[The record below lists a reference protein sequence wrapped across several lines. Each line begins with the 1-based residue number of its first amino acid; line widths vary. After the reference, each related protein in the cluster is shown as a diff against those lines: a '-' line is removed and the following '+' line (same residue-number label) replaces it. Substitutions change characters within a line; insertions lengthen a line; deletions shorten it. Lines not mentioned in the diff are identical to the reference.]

1 MNQGVKSAPGYLHE
15 ADSAQWQKPIT
26 ISHLSALHG
35 RGEKI
40 AVLTCYDASFAA
52 LLNQCGVEVL
62 LVGDSLGMVCQG
74 HSSTLPVTLADIAY
88 HTASVARGNRSA
100 LLMADLPAGGFAS
113 PAETYRQ
120 ATTLMQAGAHMVKLE
135 GGGWQ
140 ADTVHFLT
148 QRGIPVCGHLG
159 LMPQS
164 IHQLGGYK
172 IQGKTIESAA
182 ALKADASALQAAGAA
197 MLLLEAIPSAL
208 GQQVTEALSIPTIG
222 IGAGPDCSGQ
232 VLVLHDLLD
241 VFPGQKPR
249 FVKNFMAGQSSIQ
262 AAITDYVAAVKAK
275 TFPAAEHCF

>member
-1 MNQGVKSAPGYLHE
+1 MNQGVQSAPAYLHE
-15 ADSAQWQKPIT
+15 ADPAPWQKPIT
-26 ISHLSALHG
+26 LTHLAAL
-35 RGEKI
+35 RASGEKI
-40 AVLTCYDASFAA
+40 AMLTCYDASFAA

-88 HTASVARGNRSA
+88 HTASVARGNRRA
-100 LLMADLPAGGFAS
+100 LLMADLPVGAFAS

-120 ATTLMQAGAHMVKLE
+120 ATALLQAGAHMVKFE

-140 ADTVHFLT
+140 ADTVHFLS

-182 ALKADASALQAAGAA
+182 ILKADALALQAAGAA

-222 IGAGPDCSGQ
+222 IGAGPGCSGQ

-249 FVKNFMAGQSSIQ
+249 FVKNFMAGQPSIQ
-262 AAITDYVAAVKAK
+262 AAITAYVAAVKAK

>member
-1 MNQGVKSAPGYLHE
+1 MNQGVKPAPGYLHE

-26 ISHLSALHG
+26 ISHLTALHS

-74 HSSTLPVTLADIAY
+74 HSST
-88 HTASVARGNRSA
+88 

-208 GQQVTEALSIPTIG
+208 GQQVTQALSIPTIG

>member
-1 MNQGVKSAPGYLHE
+1 MNQGVQSAPAYLHE
-15 ADSAQWQKPIT
+15 ADPAPWQKPIT
-26 ISHLSALHG
+26 LTHLAAL
-35 RGEKI
+35 RASGEKI
-40 AVLTCYDASFAA
+40 AMLTCYDASFAA

-88 HTASVARGNRSA
+88 HTASVARGNRRA
-100 LLMADLPAGGFAS
+100 LLMADLPIGAFAS

-120 ATTLMQAGAHMVKLE
+120 ATALLQAGAHMVKFE

-140 ADTVHFLT
+140 ADTVHFLS

-182 ALKADASALQAAGAA
+182 ILKADALALQAAGAA

-222 IGAGPDCSGQ
+222 IGAGPGCSGQ

-249 FVKNFMAGQSSIQ
+249 FVKNFMAGQPSIQ
-262 AAITDYVAAVKAK
+262 AAITAYVAAVKAK

>member
-1 MNQGVKSAPGYLHE
+1 MNQGVQSAPAYLHE
-15 ADSAQWQKPIT
+15 ADPAPWQKPIT
-26 ISHLSALHG
+26 LTHLAAL
-35 RGEKI
+35 RASGEKI
-40 AVLTCYDASFAA
+40 AMLTCYDASFAA

-88 HTASVARGNRSA
+88 HTASVARGNRRA
-100 LLMADLPAGGFAS
+100 LLMADLPIGAFAS

-120 ATTLMQAGAHMVKLE
+120 ATALLQAGAHMVKFE

-140 ADTVHFLT
+140 ADTVHFLS

-182 ALKADASALQAAGAA
+182 VLKADALALQAAGAA

-222 IGAGPDCSGQ
+222 IGAGPGCSGQ
-232 VLVLHDLLD
+232 VLVLLDLLD

-249 FVKNFMAGQSSIQ
+249 FVKNFMAGQPSIQ
-262 AAITDYVAAVKAK
+262 AAITAYVAAVKAK